1 MKKKTSPARALPP
14 PKGIPEDRE
23 IITSEEALK
32 YKSYEIPIADPQTA
46 GAAKS
51 QSVRK
56 APKGLCGAWISCGC
70 IILGLVLLLFPFV
83 GRVISSADGA
93 LTWQAVGEKAMLG
106 LLSYGLPPVNA
117 PFFEPLGSESETA
130 GFEETTA
137 TDRADE
143 PDTFTEDETVS
154 GDETQTNIPPATE
167 ATTEGASEEPPGSEG
182 QSIPIVTVDMSEKE
196 KGAAYIVGDE
206 TCDLPEVLLEN
217 VTFPEGTAVLLIHS
231 HPYEAYGDGGDE
243 AWYRD
248 DGWAVEIP
256 EAGGYPDEGVT
267 ALGENLAL
275 LLRLRGIEVVHGV
288 LPADGVPS
296 HMDTYEKTRE
306 AVEKLLTEHPRVGL
320 VIDLR
325 RGAERLSDGSLL
337 RTRGRYHGQTTA
349 QLRLIADSSRG
360 STDDMRDLAAA
371 VTLRR
376 WLYLEEPTLSRPVYL
391 RQGEGL
397 TTDTSVVMLT
407 LELGT
412 AGNTYEEANALL
424 IPLADAL
431 ARMIG

>member
-1 MKKKTSPARALPP
+1 
-14 PKGIPEDRE
+14 
-23 IITSEEALK
+23 
-32 YKSYEIPIADPQTA
+32 
-46 GAAKS
+46 
-51 QSVRK
+51 
-56 APKGLCGAWISCGC
+56 
-70 IILGLVLLLFPFV
+70 
-83 GRVISSADGA
+83 
-93 LTWQAVGEKAMLG
+93 
-106 LLSYGLPPVNA
+106 
-117 PFFEPLGSESETA
+117 LGSESETI
-130 GFEETTA
+130 GFEEATA
-137 TDRADE
+137 TDIPGE
-143 PDTFTEDETVS
+143 TDTFAEEETVS
-154 GDETQTNIPPATE
+154 GDETQTNIPTTAETTAE
-167 ATTEGASEEPPGSEG
+167 KATEGASEETPESEG
-182 QSIPIVTVDMSEKE
+182 QSIPIVTMDMSEKE

-206 TCDLPEVLLEN
+206 ACGPPEVPLEN

-256 EAGGYPDEGVT
+256 EEGGYPSEGVT
-267 ALGENLAL
+267 ALGKDLAL
-275 LLRLRGIEVVHGV
+275 LLRLRGIEVVHCV

-306 AVEKLLTEHPRVGL
+306 AVEQLLTEHPRVGL

-349 QLRLIADSSRG
+349 QLRLLVDGSRRA
-360 STDDMRDLAAA
+360 TDDTRDLAAA